1 MKELKPTVFGDLIAM
16 NALYRPGPLEYIPS
30 FVRRKNGEEAIE
42 YDLPAMEEYLA
53 ETYGITVYQE
63 QVMLLS
69 QKLAGFSKGDADVLR
84 KAMGKKLID
93 VLEKMKSKFIE
104 GAVKKGHPEDKLEKI
119 WKDWT
124 AFAQYAFNKSHS
136 TCYAWIAYQTA
147 YLKAHYPAEYMAA
160 VLSNNMNDIKQVSFF
175 LEECKR
181 MGLEV
186 LGPDVNESFHK
197 FTVNKDN
204 AIRFGMGAI
213 KGVGKGAVDTIVE
226 NRKTSPYRS
235 VFDMAKRID
244 LRSANKKAFENIA
257 LAGGFDS
264 FEDTHRAQYF
274 HDEGDGITFLEKA
287 LRYGAKMQE
296 NENSAQVSLFGEMSE
311 VQIPEPVVPPC
322 DTWGT
327 MEKLK
332 REKEVVGI
340 YISGHP
346 LDDFKTEIK
355 YFCNASLSDLREL
368 TRLVNREV
376 SIAGVI
382 TDIQHRTSKNGKGWA
397 AFTVEDY
404 NDSYEFRLFNEDYL
418 KFRHF
423 LLINSFIYL
432 RLYVREGFI
441 KKETGERSEPRL
453 QYNTMMQLQDVMQQF
468 AKKITIHLNVEDI
481 KPNKIDVLKQAVR
494 DHGGEH
500 QLYFSVYKLDEDV
513 KLTMQSRK
521 LKVNINSDLIDI
533 LRSQD
538 FIFKLN

>member
-1 MKELKPTVFGDLIAM
+1 
-16 NALYRPGPLEYIPS
+16 
-30 FVRRKNGEEAIE
+30 
-42 YDLPAMEEYLA
+42 
-53 ETYGITVYQE
+53 
-63 QVMLLS
+63 
-69 QKLAGFSKGDADVLR
+69 
-84 KAMGKKLID
+84 
-93 VLEKMKSKFIE
+93 
-104 GAVKKGHPEDKLEKI
+104 
-119 WKDWT
+119 
-124 AFAQYAFNKSHS
+124 
-136 TCYAWIAYQTA
+136 
-147 YLKAHYPAEYMAA
+147 
-160 VLSNNMNDIKQVSFF
+160 
-175 LEECKR
+175 
-181 MGLEV
+181 
-186 LGPDVNESFHK
+186 
-197 FTVNKDN
+197 
-204 AIRFGMGAI
+204 
-213 KGVGKGAVDTIVE
+213 
-226 NRKTSPYRS
+226 
-235 VFDMAKRID
+235 MAKRID